1 MSDLDLEFVLQKHL
15 EALGNKTLELTDHEI
30 LLADELD
37 ALFLVVMSVMIFIMQ
52 CGFAF
57 LEAGTVR
64 NVIKSCDQLAY
75 SKLVLPQVEEHR
87 QHPHQEHA
95 GRLHRCHI
103 LLGNR
108 LGIGLWGGGKSLL
121 WGIGILQLL
130 DEL

>member
-15 EALGNKTLELTDHEI
+15 EALGNKTLELADHEL

-37 ALFLVVMSVMIFIMQ
+37 ALFLVITSIMIFIMQ

-64 NVIKSCDQLAY
+64 DVINGLDLNPPT
-75 SKLVLPQVEEHR
+75 VLSQVQEHC
-87 QHPHQEHA
+87 QHPHQEHV
-95 GRLHRCHI
+95 GRIHRCHI

-108 LGIGLWGGGKSLL
+108 LGIGLWRGRQSLL
-121 WGIGILQLL
+121 WRI
-130 DEL
+130 